1 MKILVCVKQVMD
13 MDDELIIRE
22 DGRWLAEDADTD
34 WHLNYYDTFAVEEAI
49 RLKETFPGVTVE
61 AISVGPDRVETTLRQ
76 ALALGADHA
85 IHLYAE
91 TDTFVSA
98 AATAAGIA
106 GTARP
111 RGYDL
116 IFTGVMSEDIM
127 QRLTG
132 PLIAAHVGLPCAAA
146 VVAAKVFPD
155 QGTVQAECELEGGLR
170 ETVRL
175 SLPAL
180 LTIQSG
186 INQPRYASLSNRL
199 RAKSQEIERIDA
211 AGLFPASAG
220 LSLRGIHYPE
230 KTGTGLFLE
239 GTPRKKAATLI
250 NLLHEKSIL

>member
-13 MDDELIIRE
+13 MDDELVIRD

-34 WHLNYYDTFAVEEAI
+34 WHLNYYDTFAVEEAVRI
-49 RLKETFPGVTVE
+49 KETFPDVTVE

-76 ALALGADHA
+76 ALALGVDHA
-85 IHLYAE
+85 IHLHTE
-91 TDTFVSA
+91 TDTFLSA
-98 AATAAGIA
+98 ADTAAGIA
-106 GTARP
+106 ETARP
-111 RGYDL
+111 REYDL

-132 PLIAAHVGLPCAAA
+132 PLLAAHAGLPCAAA
-146 VVAAKVFPD
+146 VVAAEILPD

-186 INQPRYASLSNRL
+186 INRPRYASLSNRL

-211 AGLFPASAG
+211 AGIFATFSGP
-220 LSLRGIHYPE
+220 SLRGIHYPE
-230 KTGTGLFLE
+230 KTGTGQFLE
-239 GTPRKKAATLI
+239 GTPREKAKTLI
-250 NLLHEKSIL
+250 SLLHEKSIL